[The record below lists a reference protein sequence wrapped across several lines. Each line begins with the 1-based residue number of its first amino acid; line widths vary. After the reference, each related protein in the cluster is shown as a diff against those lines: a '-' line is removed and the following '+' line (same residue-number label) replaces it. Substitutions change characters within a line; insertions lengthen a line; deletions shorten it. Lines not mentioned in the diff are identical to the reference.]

1 MAQFTT
7 LIITSLH
14 DMKESEPDMTFGEIL
29 YTVFRKEFLKNK
41 PEDVSTSWLLQLK
54 DEDIYNAIEKAIKEE
69 K

>member
-1 MAQFTT
+1 
-7 LIITSLH
+7 
-14 DMKESEPDMTFGEIL
+14 MKESEPDMTFGEIL